1 MGVTGNTSS
10 VNSFSDNL
18 TTQGESSPDRGEET
32 SQSIQPSLEPTIL
45 ITGVCVCVYGCVCLC
60 QMEKQSQSTVVSQRM
75 RLLYAHPLNDQ
86 LVTTTTDTE
95 CVKTTT
101 NLSYSQGG

>member
-45 ITGVCVCVYGCVCLC
+45 ITGVCLCVWVCLLVSDGKTVPINSGFP
-60 QMEKQSQSTVVSQRM
+60 EDETVVRS
-75 RLLYAHPLNDQ
+75 PS
-86 LVTTTTDTE
+86 E
-95 CVKTTT
+95 
-101 NLSYSQGG
+101 

>member
-1 MGVTGNTSS
+1 MGVTGNTSSS

-18 TTQGESSPDRGEET
+18 TTQGEGSPDRGEET

-60 QMEKQSQSTVVSQRM
+60 QKE
-75 RLLYAHPLNDQ
+75 HPLIDETA
-86 LVTTTTDTE
+86 VRSTSE
-95 CVKTTT
+95 
-101 NLSYSQGG
+101 

>member
-1 MGVTGNTSS
+1 MGVTGNTSSS

-18 TTQGESSPDRGEET
+18 TTQGEGSPDRGEET

-60 QMEKQSQSTVVSQRM
+60 QREQHSQSKVVSPRM
-75 RLLYAHPLNDQ
+75 RLLYAQPLSDQ
-86 LVTTTTDTE
+86 LFATTTDTE
-95 CVKTTT
+95 CIKI
-101 NLSYSQGG
+101 